1 MDTTVLTYRFAPE
14 ALPFREVVCY
24 VLKLIQDRLEVV
36 FEENE
41 SGQLC
46 FGNGD
51 NEYPLMQSIY
61 EPLSR
66 LKPCEEKY
74 LSGIYIFYEGKM
86 DILASIFFI
95 VHCLGE
101 SISGN
106 TPDQYGRIVFHQ
118 SRYGSQH
125 GPYDDLVTPLM
136 REFLLGHFGLDSIK
150 AKVKKQVILSHDI
163 DLLTSGLR
171 RELSFFFRKP
181 SFTLA
186 KALMRHVLT
195 RDKIW
200 GDASSILGP
209 EKDCGYKSVFYFLP
223 EHRTHN
229 GIVNADYDMEALH
242 RYDDRILAAGCEAGL
257 HKSSSDESYSV
268 EKERMGL
275 SVDSNRNHYL
285 RYRLPDDWKRMAEA
299 GFRTDTGLGWSDS
312 PGLRNGFPWGFKPL
326 GTNLT
331 VIPLVLMDTY
341 FDRNDIAEQITETFR
356 SMISGWPDG
365 FQVSV
370 LFHNNYLTPWSNR
383 AFLEQ
388 YITLLDFL
396 KKEGIEVVTPS
407 YFS

>member
-125 GPYDDLVTPLM
+125 GPNDDLVTPLM

-171 RELSFFFRKP
+171 RELSFFFENHP
-181 SFTLA
+181 
-186 KALMRHVLT
+186 
-195 RDKIW
+195 
-200 GDASSILGP
+200 
-209 EKDCGYKSVFYFLP
+209 LP
-223 EHRTHN
+223 
-229 GIVNADYDMEALH
+229 
-242 RYDDRILAAGCEAGL
+242 
-257 HKSSSDESYSV
+257 
-268 EKERMGL
+268 
-275 SVDSNRNHYL
+275 
-285 RYRLPDDWKRMAEA
+285 W
-299 GFRTDTGLGWSDS
+299 
-312 PGLRNGFPWGFKPL
+312 
-326 GTNLT
+326 
-331 VIPLVLMDTY
+331 
-341 FDRNDIAEQITETFR
+341 
-356 SMISGWPDG
+356 
-365 FQVSV
+365 
-370 LFHNNYLTPWSNR
+370 
-383 AFLEQ
+383 
-388 YITLLDFL
+388 L
-396 KKEGIEVVTPS
+396 KL
-407 YFS
+407 